1 MNSTGVTSPAA
12 STSTREASV
21 AVLDS
26 TMHYAE
32 AGTGTPFVFLH
43 GNPTSSYMWRHI
55 LPVMGAGA
63 RALAPDLIGMGQSGK
78 PGIGYSFD
86 DHARYLDAFIDA
98 LGLDKIVLVGH
109 DWGGALAF
117 DWAARHPDR
126 VLGIAFFETMVRPM
140 TWSDLSAPAR
150 ARSEAFRSA
159 EGESLV
165 LDQNMFIETFH
176 KAIVN
181 GLSEDDLNVYR
192 APYPTRESRRPM
204 LTWARSMPLD
214 GEPADVVARIEAY
227 DRWLAAT
234 PEVPKLLLTFDGSP
248 TLLINEDVAAWCA
261 SNVAGL
267 RSVRL
272 GPAGHHAAEDQPRE
286 IAAAIRGWAG
296 DHRLSDQPPAD

>member
-1 MNSTGVTSPAA
+1 
-12 STSTREASV
+12 
-21 AVLDS
+21 
-26 TMHYAE
+26 
-32 AGTGTPFVFLH
+32 
-43 GNPTSSYMWRHI
+43 
-55 LPVMGAGA
+55 
-63 RALAPDLIGMGQSGK
+63 
-78 PGIGYSFD
+78 
-86 DHARYLDAFIDA
+86 
-98 LGLDKIVLVGH
+98 
-109 DWGGALAF
+109 
-117 DWAARHPDR
+117 
-126 VLGIAFFETMVRPM
+126 
-140 TWSDLSAPAR
+140 
-150 ARSEAFRSA
+150 
-159 EGESLV
+159 
-165 LDQNMFIETFH
+165 
-176 KAIVN
+176 
-181 GLSEDDLNVYR
+181 VYR